1 MAHPYVDTDVIIRLL
16 TGDDVVKH
24 EAARGLFE
32 QVEQG
37 SLTLAAP
44 DTVIADAA
52 FVLSSKKWYN
62 KSRTEVRDLLAPL
75 VKLPHFRVQNK
86 RAVPRAL
93 TLYAQTTLDYG
104 DVFIVATMEQA
115 DASTLY
121 SYDEKLGKLPGIVRQ
136 ES

>member
-44 DTVIADAA
+44 DAVIADAV
-52 FVLSSKKWYN
+52 FVLSVTQVVSQ
-62 KSRTEVRDLLAPL
+62 SFSGVSLFQIAPL
-75 VKLPHFRVQNK
+75 LW
-86 RAVPRAL
+86 
-93 TLYAQTTLDYG
+93 
-104 DVFIVATMEQA
+104 
-115 DASTLY
+115 
-121 SYDEKLGKLPGIVRQ
+121 
-136 ES
+136 